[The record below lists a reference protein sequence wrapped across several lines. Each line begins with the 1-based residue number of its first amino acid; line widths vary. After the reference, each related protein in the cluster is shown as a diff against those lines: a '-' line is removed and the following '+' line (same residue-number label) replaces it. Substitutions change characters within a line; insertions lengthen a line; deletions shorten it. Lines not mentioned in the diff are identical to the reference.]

1 MSEGIEALDFFRQE
15 GFFER
20 LEALT
25 HKLMVGIL
33 EAAQD
38 FNLPI
43 AENSAALGSDVWI
56 AQSVIGVIGLI
67 IVGVTFL
74 PFGAT
79 SASIKACQL
88 NTDQKLVK
96 YGGVVIA
103 ITTSLS
109 AILYLEVLRLY
120 GILEAL

>member
-1 MSEGIEALDFFRQE
+1 M
-15 GFFER
+15 
-20 LEALT
+20 
-25 HKLMVGIL
+25 
-33 EAAQD
+33 
-38 FNLPI
+38 
-43 AENSAALGSDVWI
+43 
-56 AQSVIGVIGLI
+56 

-88 NTDQKLVK
+88 NTDQKLIK

-120 GILEAL
+120 GVLQAL